1 MYKIITLFSALIVAI
16 AMIGGCA
23 NWKHSDTG
31 TLLGGAAGGALGSQ
45 IGHGSGKSIA
55 TVVGTL
61 AGAALGNKVGHHFD
75 QNDRQHFG
83 TALES
88 NQTGSTSHWSDPDN
102 NKSYSVTPTRTYKQG
117 NQPCRDFTMDAQVNG
132 QPQKVT
138 GTACR
143 QSDGTWKVVNS

>member
-1 MYKIITLFSALIVAI
+1 MYKTLSLVSALVLAVS
-16 AMIGGCA
+16 MIGGCA
-23 NWKHSDTG
+23 NWTNSDTG

-45 IGHGSGKSIA
+45 IGSGSGTTIA

-61 AGAALGNKVGHHFD
+61 AGAALGNKVGQHFD

-88 NQTGSTSHWSDPDN
+88 NQTGKTSSWSDPDN
-102 NKSYSVTPTRTYKQG
+102 NENYSVTPTRTYQQG
-117 NQPCRDFTMDAQVNG
+117 EQPCRDFTMDANVDG
-132 QPQKVT
+132 QPKKVT

-143 QSDGTWKVVNS
+143 QSNGTWKVVNS